1 MHVLVLRA
9 ELHLPAAQ
17 SLKDKRQVLSSIV
30 RHLDQMSGVGA
41 AEVDH
46 QELWQRT
53 AIGVTA
59 VGNTASRVEQA
70 MDGVERYVWSRTE
83 IEVVDLA
90 RSWWE
95 E

>member
-1 MHVLVLRA
+1 MTIGVLTL
-9 ELHLPAAQ
+9 EIQLPQ
-17 SLKDKRQVLSSIV
+17 SRSLKDKRQVLSSIV
-30 RHLDQMSGVGA
+30 RHLDQMPAIGA

-59 VGNTASRVEQA
+59 IGNTAARVSQA